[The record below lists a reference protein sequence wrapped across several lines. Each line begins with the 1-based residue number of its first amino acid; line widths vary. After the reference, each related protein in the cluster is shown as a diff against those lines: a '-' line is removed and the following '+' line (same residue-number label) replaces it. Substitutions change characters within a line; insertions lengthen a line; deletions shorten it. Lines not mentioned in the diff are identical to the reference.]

1 MNLASK
7 STSLFLIL
15 LLIGCSSSKELSTT
29 PADTSSNTEN
39 VSDAT
44 EKELP
49 LTPAKDWHLLSTA
62 KDPYYG
68 IGVEKAY
75 QDLLNDKS
83 PRKDVV
89 VAIIDSGTDIEHEDL
104 SANVW
109 VNVDEIAGNGIDD
122 DNNGYIDDVHGWNFI
137 GGADGNHVKDDTYEL
152 TRIYAGL
159 NEKYEDVDAEDV
171 AEEDMEEFEYF
182 QEIKAAYN
190 EEFIDVQ
197 ENLNQLTQIEQAVNA
212 SKQLLG
218 ESNMDSLSTED
229 LEPSSLDGPYL
240 RQAKQLMSALK
251 DNGVKEGDLEE
262 ALEQYQSLSDY
273 GLNLDFDPRHI
284 VGDDYEDLTNRFYG
298 NSDVKAIRN
307 EHGTHVAGIVGAVR
321 NNEVGMD
328 GVANVKLMIVRT
340 TPNGDERD
348 KDVANGIRYAAENG
362 ADVINMSFGKGYS
375 PQKEYV
381 DAAVRFADSLGVL
394 IIHGSGNDNNDID
407 TTDSFP
413 NKFYKNGGMATNF
426 MTVGAS
432 SWTPGEEIVAVFSN
446 YGQNN
451 VDIFAPGV
459 AIYSTYPENE
469 YKENDGTSM
478 AAPVVAGVAAL
489 VMSYYPELNAT
500 QVKNILMQSVTIPST
515 AAVIRPGSED
525 LVPFSS
531 LSVSGGIVNAYEA
544 LKLAE
549 KTVNGK

>member
-1 MNLASK
+1 MGISLK
-7 STSLFLIL
+7 YFSLFLLL
-15 LLIGCSSSKELSTT
+15 LLIGCSSSKELATT
-29 PADTSSNTEN
+29 PDAIPNTETTT
-39 VSDAT
+39 DAV
-44 EKELP
+44 EIEAP
-49 LTPAKDWHLLSTA
+49 LSPTKDWHLLSTSLE
-62 KDPYYG
+62 PYYG
-68 IGVEKAY
+68 TGVEKAY
-75 QDLLNDKS
+75 EVLLKDKS

-152 TRIYAGL
+152 TRIYAKL
-159 NEKYEDVDAEDV
+159 DTKFESVDLESLS
-171 AEEDMEEFEYF
+171 EEDKGEYEYYE
-182 QEIKAAYN
+182 EIKTAYN
-190 EEFIDVQ
+190 AKFLDVQ
-197 ENLNQLTQIEQAVNA
+197 QNLDQLTQIEQAVNA

-218 ESNMDSLSTED
+218 KSNMDSLSTED
-229 LEPSSLDGPYL
+229 LKPTSTDGPYL
-240 RQAKQLMSALK
+240 QQAKQLMTALK

-262 ALEQYQSLSDY
+262 ALEQYQSLANY

-284 VGDDYEDLTNRFYG
+284 VGDDYEDLSNRYYG
-298 NSDVKAIRN
+298 NNDVKAIRN
-307 EHGTHVAGIVGAVR
+307 EHGTHVGGIVGAVR
-321 NNEVGMD
+321 NNDIGMD

-362 ADVINMSFGKGYS
+362 AHIINMSFGKGYS

-381 DAAVRFADSLGVL
+381 DAAVKFADSLGVL

-413 NKFYKNGGMATNF
+413 NKYYLDGGMATNF

-432 SWTPGEEIVAVFSN
+432 SWKQGEEIVATFSN
-446 YGQNN
+446 YGQKN

-459 AIYSTYPENE
+459 AVYSTYPENE

-489 VMSYYPELNAT
+489 VMLYYPELDAT
-500 QVKNILMQSVTIPST
+500 QVKNILMDSATIPISMS
-515 AAVIRPGSED
+515 VIRPGSEE
-525 LVPFSS
+525 LVPFST

>member
-1 MNLASK
+1 MNLAAK

-15 LLIGCSSSKELSTT
+15 LVLGCSSSKELSTST
-29 PADTSSNTEN
+29 SDTSSNAEA
-39 VSDAT
+39 VSDAS
-44 EKELP
+44 KELP
-49 LTPAKDWHLLSTA
+49 LTPSKDWHLLSTA
-62 KDPYYG
+62 KNPYYG
-68 IGVEKAY
+68 VGVEKAY
-75 QDLLNDKS
+75 ENLLKDKT
-83 PRKDVV
+83 PGREVV

-104 SANVW
+104 SGNVW

-122 DNNGYIDDVHGWNFI
+122 DNNGYIDDIHGWNFI
-137 GGADGNHVKDDTYEL
+137 GGADGEHVKDDTYEL

-159 NEKYEDVDAEDV
+159 NEKYEDVEAEDV
-171 AEEDMEEFEYF
+171 ATEDQEEFEYF

-218 ESNMDSLSTED
+218 ESNMDSLSTKD

-240 RQAKQLMSALK
+240 RQAKQLMTALK

-262 ALEQYQSLSDY
+262 ALEQYQSLANY

-298 NSDVKAIRN
+298 NSDVSAIRN

-321 NNEVGMD
+321 NNDLGMD
-328 GVANVKLMIVRT
+328 GIVNVKLMIVRT

-381 DAAVRFADSLGVL
+381 DDAVRFADSLGVL
-394 IIHGSGNDNNDID
+394 LIHGAGNDNNDID

-413 NKFYKNGGMATNF
+413 NKFYKGGGVATNF
-426 MTVGAS
+426 MTVGAT

-459 AIYSTYPENE
+459 AIYSTYPDNE

-489 VMSYYPELNAT
+489 VMAYYPELDAT
-500 QVKNILMQSVTIPST
+500 QVKNILMESVTIPST
-515 AAVIRPGSED
+515 TDVVRPGSEE
-525 LVPFSS
+525 LVPFST

-549 KTVNGK
+549 KTVNGN